1 MSKNEDKQ
9 MGEVEKWFVEALKL
23 PENFLIK
30 DSHKQAKH
38 QVYLQ
43 GASITIS
50 GVGDISIG
58 PSKTPCVWVETKK
71 NRDYFRPGQAMA
83 ELFLLDKICPLCS
96 LVVLT
101 DCNDEWIFYCFLEI
115 NGRTYLATFEVNDRG
130 IALAIIKQFVLTE
143 GASFH
148 KDMLKMRI
156 NYEPNLPIPFENKVK
171 FIEQIPNENDDRIT
185 DLFDEMSEQELFNMS
200 MRKRLRTLRDI
211 SNINQL
217 PHVDQFIKLF
227 GDDYENSYGDYGT
240 SMYS

>member
-1 MSKNEDKQ
+1 ME
-9 MGEVEKWFVEALKL
+9 EVEKWFVEALKL
-23 PENFLIK
+23 PENFFIK
-30 DSHKQAKH
+30 DSHKQAKY

-43 GASITIS
+43 GASVTIS

-58 PSKTPCVWVETKK
+58 PSKTACVWVETKK
-71 NRDYFRPGQAMA
+71 KRDYFKPGQAMA
-83 ELFLLDKICPLCS
+83 ELFLLDKICPLNS

-101 DCNDEWIFYCFLEI
+101 DCNDDWIFYCFLEI
-115 NGRTYLATFEVNDRG
+115 NGKTYLATFEVSNRG
-130 IALAIIKQFVLTE
+130 IALAIIKQFVLTV

-148 KDMLKMRI
+148 RDMLNMRI
-156 NYEPNLPIPFENKVK
+156 NYGSNLPTPFEYKVK
-171 FIEQIPNENDDRIT
+171 FIEQLPNENDDRIT
-185 DLFDEMSEQELFNMS
+185 DLFDEMSEQELFNIS

-217 PHVDQFIKLF
+217 PHVDQFMKLF